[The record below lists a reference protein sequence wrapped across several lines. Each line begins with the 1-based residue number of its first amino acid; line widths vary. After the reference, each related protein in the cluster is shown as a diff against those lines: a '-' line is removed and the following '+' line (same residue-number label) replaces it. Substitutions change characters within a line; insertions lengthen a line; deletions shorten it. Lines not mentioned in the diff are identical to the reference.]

1 MTIADKKAHEALD
14 HLLEDMRKKGKRGR
28 IVIVF
33 DEGQPREAH
42 IEEKG
47 PSEVLQAS

>member
-1 MTIADKKAHEALD
+1 MTLQDKKAHEALD
-14 HLLEDMRKKGKRGR
+14 RFLEDMRKKGKHGR

-33 DEGQPREAH
+33 DNGQPREAH

-47 PSEVLQAS
+47 ASEVLQAS